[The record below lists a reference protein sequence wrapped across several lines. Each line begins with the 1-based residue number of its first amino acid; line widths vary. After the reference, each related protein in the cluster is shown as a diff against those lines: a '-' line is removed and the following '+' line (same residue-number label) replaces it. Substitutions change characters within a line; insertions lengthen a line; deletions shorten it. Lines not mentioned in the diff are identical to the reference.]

1 MGDYF
6 FLSMRYIIFYLF
18 ILLFLAACQQPAF
31 RLDGILTTGIKS
43 ENMVLRIPGM
53 PRDCVLVKIPVHN
66 GKFQLSLPI
75 TKVQVIELS
84 AEEDYLTVPMLAEA
98 GDYVLTVAPDSV
110 QVTAPAGSLQIRF
123 DVYNRQMD
131 AFAKAYNNLWM
142 GYDTISDIRKKAE
155 RSALISQKFDEME
168 TLRLQA
174 VREFAGTELAQW
186 IIYNSLYFYE
196 HDYRYFNKAIEA
208 LGDTIPDSEMKK
220 AIFKAYDNLKSKQLT
235 GMAPNFSLPD
245 KNGRQVSLTD
255 FRGKY
260 VLVDFWASWCAPCRE
275 KNRVLYKQYSQLQK
289 LGLNVVSISMDD
301 NKDLWLK
308 AIKEDGIQWTQLV
321 DLKGFKGSQV
331 RKDYKVEQV
340 PTVYLIGPEGNV
352 VAKDPTLD
360 ELVELVK

>member
-1 MGDYF
+1 MRNRTTSYFDFIKMKRLNYLYILSVF
-6 FLSMRYIIFYLF
+6 FLFCY
-18 ILLFLAACQQPAF
+18 ACQGKQAKNVKQESHVSASVDEDFAIYKQKEKALEQAF
-31 RLDGILTTGIKS
+31 D
-43 ENMVLRIPGM
+43 NMCR
-53 PRDCVLVKIPVHN
+53 
-66 GKFQLSLPI
+66 
-75 TKVQVIELS
+75 T
-84 AEEDYLTVPMLAEA
+84 
-98 GDYVLTVAPDSV
+98 
-110 QVTAPAGSLQIRF
+110 
-123 DVYNRQMD
+123 
-131 AFAKAYNNLWM
+131 
-142 GYDTISDIRKKAE
+142 YDTISDIYRKADYSAFLSNEFDKIEEFRLKAI
-155 RSALISQKFDEME
+155 R
-168 TLRLQA
+168 R
-174 VREFAGTELAQW
+174 FAGTEFAQS
-186 IIYNSLYFYE
+186 IIYESLFLYE
-196 HDYRYFNKAIEA
+196 ANYKNFVKAIEA

-245 KNGRQVSLTD
+245 KNGRQVSLMD